1 MRGICPPQFGLWQPK
16 NRQDASS
23 GPNSVANRRRH
34 FQPRLEI
41 LESRELLSAAP
52 LLHVSPDGRHLLDSA
67 NQPVYLVGDTAWS
80 LAVSLSETDAIS
92 YLQQRGAQG
101 FNAVLVDSVALRS
114 IISGSSLDQNGN
126 APFNG
131 FLPGT

>member
-1 MRGICPPQFGLWQPK
+1 MRAFRLIRSRPFSKK
-16 NRQDASS
+16 NLAHLVGS
-23 GPNSVANRRRH
+23 

-80 LAVSLSETDAIS
+80 LAVSISEAEAIG
-92 YLQQRGAQG
+92 YLQQRAAQG
-101 FNAVLVDSVALRS
+101 FNAVLMNSVALRE
-114 IISGSSLDQNGN
+114 IVIGSSLDQNNN

-131 FLPGT
+131 FLP

>member
-1 MRGICPPQFGLWQPK
+1 MRAFRLIRSRPFSKK
-16 NRQDASS
+16 NLAHLVGS
-23 GPNSVANRRRH
+23 

-41 LESRELLSAAP
+41 LESRELLTAAP
-52 LLHVSPDGRHLLDSA
+52 LLHVSADGRHLLDSA

-80 LAVSLSETDAIS
+80 LAVSLSESDAIS

-114 IISGSSLDQNGN
+114 IISGS
-126 APFNG
+126 
-131 FLPGT
+131 